1 MGRKNMVF
9 GLFGGDDQLTEL
21 RSSLSKEAFMAEL
34 EKTVKTFG
42 IASTEAPGKSETY
55 GVIEAVARFIF
66 EQVMKTAVSAKT
78 MTTEKDLDAA
88 ATFCIVL
95 VQCLGRNADL
105 SKSDCR
111 ILQGTVPG
119 FVFPRTLG
127 DELRQKTSVALSK
140 AVMRYVHQL
149 KQKKFRKHVEAVEDN
164 ITQFLTHRKPD
175 YYSTLAIDIGRFI

>member
-1 MGRKNMVF
+1 MGRKGMVF
-9 GLFGGDDQLTEL
+9 GLFGGGDQLAEL
-21 RSSLSKEAFMAEL
+21 RSSLSKESFMEEL
-34 EKTVKTFG
+34 EKTTKTFG
-42 IASTEAPGKSETY
+42 IVSTEAPGKSEAY
-55 GVIEAVARFIF
+55 GMIEAVARFIF
-66 EQVMKTAVSAKT
+66 EQVMKTAVGAKT
-78 MTTEKDLDAA
+78 ITTDKDLDAA

-127 DELRQKTSVALSK
+127 DELKPKTGVALSK

-149 KQKKFRKHVEAVEDN
+149 KQKKFRAHVEAVEDN
-164 ITQFLTHRKPD
+164 ITQFLSHRKPD
-175 YYSTLAIDIGRFI
+175 YYGNLAIDIGRFT